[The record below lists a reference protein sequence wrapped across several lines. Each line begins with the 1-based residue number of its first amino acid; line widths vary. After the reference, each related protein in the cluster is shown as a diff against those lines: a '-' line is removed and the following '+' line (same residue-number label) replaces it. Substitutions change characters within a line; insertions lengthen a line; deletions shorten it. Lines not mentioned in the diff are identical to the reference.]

1 MGEPSL
7 AHALISM
14 VPFLLT
20 TLIFFFFA
28 IPISRRKG
36 KSAGFAAWC
45 LIPFLTTFILFH
57 LVSLTDKSV
66 LDRLAALEAKARSA
80 VGNENS

>member
-1 MGEPSL
+1 MEEPSL
-7 AHALISM
+7 LLSLL
-14 VPFLLT
+14 PFLLT

-36 KSAGFAAWC
+36 KGVGFAAWC
-45 LIPFLTTFILFH
+45 LIPFLTPFILFY

-66 LDRLAALEAKARSA
+66 LDRLAALEGKIP
-80 VGNENS
+80 

>member
-7 AHALISM
+7 AHAIISM
-14 VPFLLT
+14 APFLLT

-36 KSAGFAAWC
+36 KGVGFAAWC
-45 LIPFLTTFILFH
+45 LIPFLTPFILFH

-66 LDRLAALEAKARSA
+66 LDRLAALEGKTA
-80 VGNENS
+80 

>member
-14 VPFLLT
+14 VPLLLT

-36 KSAGFAAWC
+36 KGVGFAALC
-45 LIPFLTTFILFH
+45 LIPFLTPFILFH
-57 LVSLTDKSV
+57 LISLTDKSV
-66 LDRLAALEAKARSA
+66 LDRLAPLEGRTS
-80 VGNENS
+80 

>member
-14 VPFLLT
+14 VPLLLT

-36 KSAGFAAWC
+36 KGVGFAALC
-45 LIPFLTTFILFH
+45 LIPFLTPFLLFH
-57 LVSLTDKSV
+57 LISLTDKSV
-66 LDRLAALEAKARSA
+66 LDRLAALEGRTS
-80 VGNENS
+80 

>member
-36 KSAGFAAWC
+36 KGGGFAAWC
-45 LIPFLTTFILFH
+45 LIPFLTPFILFH

-66 LDRLAALEAKARSA
+66 LDRLAALEGKTS
-80 VGNENS
+80 